1 MESYSYSVIITTC
14 PDKDSAKG
22 IARHLV
28 ERRLAACVQM
38 LPIESVYRWDS
49 EICDDSEVM
58 LLIKSRTMLYDR
70 IAAAIRE
77 NHAYE
82 VPEIIQIPITDGLPA
97 YLRWIDDCT

>member
-22 IARHLV
+22 IARRLV